1 MKIDLHIH
9 TTGSIDGVHSPK
21 TMVLAAKR
29 IGLDGLAITDHNS
42 VSGWKEAVKAGK
54 ELGVLVVKGE
64 EVSVYKDGHP
74 AAHILGL
81 FLSEAIESKTMPEV
95 AEEIHSQGGLAVAAH
110 PLDRW
115 RGRYPD
121 LEKYLAYFDAI
132 EVMNSHTPFFRDNEI
147 AREFAR
153 RRKKPMTGGS
163 DAHSKYE
170 VGFGFTQARASSL
183 EEFRKAI
190 LKGRTAVYGRKANL
204 LYHAFSV
211 LSKRGLYPFRE

>member
-1 MKIDLHIH
+1 MKIDLHLH
-9 TTGSIDGVHSPK
+9 TTSSIDGVHSPK

-29 IGLDGLAITDHNS
+29 VGLDGLAITDHNS

-64 EVSVYKDGHP
+64 EVSVYKDGNQV
-74 AAHILGL
+74 AHILGL
-81 FLSEAIESKTMPEV
+81 FLSDAIESKTMPEV

-110 PLDRW
+110 PLDRY
-115 RGRYPD
+115 RGKNPD
-121 LEKYLAYFDAI
+121 LEKYLDYFDAI
-132 EVMNSHTPFFRDNEI
+132 EVMNSHTPFFKDNEL

-153 RRKKPMTGGS
+153 KRKKPVTGGS
-163 DAHSKYE
+163 DAHTKYE
-170 VGFGFTQARASSL
+170 VGFCFTQAKASGL

-190 LKGRTAVYGRKANL
+190 LKGKTAAYGRKASL
-204 LYHAFSV
+204 LYHAFSI